1 MHWIIPCTP
10 LIIHCL
16 YQFLKSITYG
26 GCILNKGVKEMAKI
40 ADRYFIVDPWNIIE
54 EDFNPSYAQVA
65 ESIFSLGNEYM
76 GTRGFFDEGY
86 SGQSLVGNYFNG
98 IYARLNQTPSAYKGM
113 VNSTEFMVNAV
124 NWLYTRIKIDDEL
137 LDLHNSKFSDFRRVL
152 NLRNGLLRRSF

>member
-1 MHWIIPCTP
+1 
-10 LIIHCL
+10 
-16 YQFLKSITYG
+16 
-26 GCILNKGVKEMAKI
+26 MAKI

-86 SGQSLVGNYFNG
+86 SGQSLVDNYFNG

-137 LDLHNSKFSDFRRVL
+137 LDLHNSKFSDFRRSKL
-152 NLRNGLLRRSF
+152 KKRSFKTFFHMDDKKRQDTEPDI